1 MVDKITKEFQELV
14 KDLKVDEIDDEL
26 TEEDVAMWG
35 YDSLD
40 DFWESNI

>member
-1 MVDKITKEFQELV
+1 MVDKITKEFQELE
-14 KDLKVDEIDDEL
+14 VDEIDDEL